1 MFDLL
6 TPDLLTLALNWGG
19 IFRGL
24 VMLLF
29 VLVAL
34 FLILVVLIQEGKGGG
49 IAGAFGGAAA
59 ETFGVKAGSVNRFTM
74 ILVFAFCGLALLH
87 AGLPSPDDSLFGPE
101 PTAPTV
107 APPTGAP
114 PADAPPADAPAMTDA
129 PPTDAPAMTDAP
141 PAMTDAPPAMTDAPP
156 AMDAAMDAAP
166 PAMEE
171 APPAMDAAMD
181 AAPPAEAPP
190 AETPPAPMDK

>member
-29 VLVAL
+29 VLVSL

-87 AGLPSPDDSLFGPE
+87 AGLPSPDDSLFGTEQP
-101 PTAPTV
+101 APTV
-107 APPTGAP
+107 APPT
-114 PADAPPADAPAMTDA
+114 DTPPADAPAMTDA
-129 PPTDAPAMTDAP
+129 PPAMTDAPPAMTDAP

-181 AAPPAEAPP
+181 AVPPAAPP

>member
-1 MFDLL
+1 MSDLL
-6 TPDLLTLALNWGG
+6 TSDLLTLALNWGG
-19 IFRGL
+19 ILRGL

-74 ILVFAFCGLALLH
+74 MLVFAFCGLALLH
-87 AGLPSPDDSLFGPE
+87 AGLPSPDESLFAGD
-101 PTAPTV
+101 APPAPAV
-107 APPTGAP
+107 APPTDTP
-114 PADAPPADAPAMTDA
+114 PA
-129 PPTDAPAMTDAP
+129 DAPAMTDAP

-156 AMDAAMDAAP
+156 AMTD
-166 PAMEE
+166 E
-171 APPAMDAAMD
+171 APPAMTDAPPAAMD
-181 AAPPAEAPP
+181 AAPP